1 MQKTIHDEK
10 PRKVHHHWS
19 GRDRGFDPVLARVKC
34 ENSSGSFENIFPVEA
49 VHGYARNQREE
60 GFIVTV
66 EWLYEVPQEAQN
78 WWAEYFIAVGGK

>member
-1 MQKTIHDEK
+1 MMKK
-10 PRKVHHHWS
+10 PARYIITGVHATGVS
-19 GRDRGFDPVLARVKC
+19 TPVLARVKC
-34 ENSSGSFENIFPVEA
+34 ENSFGSFANLFPVEA

>member
-1 MQKTIHDEK
+1 MMKRPARYIITAVDK
-10 PRKVHHHWS
+10 AGVS
-19 GRDRGFDPVLARVKC
+19 TPVLARVKC
-34 ENSSGSFENIFPVEA
+34 ENSSGSFESIFPVES

-60 GFIVTV
+60 GFIVNV

>member
-1 MQKTIHDEK
+1 MMKNPARYIITGVDATG
-10 PRKVHHHWS
+10 VS
-19 GRDRGFDPVLARVKC
+19 TPVLARVKC
-34 ENSSGSFENIFPVEA
+34 ENNSGSFENILPVEA

>member
-1 MQKTIHDEK
+1 MNK
-10 PRKVHHHWS
+10 PARYIITGVDAAGVS
-19 GRDRGFDPVLARVKC
+19 TPVLARLKC

-49 VHGYARNQREE
+49 EHGYARNQREE
-60 GFIVTV
+60 GFIVNV

>member
-1 MQKTIHDEK
+1 MMNK
-10 PRKVHHHWS
+10 PARYIITGVDAAGVS
-19 GRDRGFDPVLARVKC
+19 TPVLARVKC
-34 ENSSGSFENIFPVEA
+34 ENSSGSFENIIPVEA

-60 GFIVTV
+60 GFIVNV

>member
-1 MQKTIHDEK
+1 MMKKAARYIITGVDATG
-10 PRKVHHHWS
+10 VS
-19 GRDRGFDPVLARVKC
+19 TPVLARVKC
-34 ENSSGSFENIFPVEA
+34 ENSSGSFENFFPVEA